1 MQHTDQLTIELPIF
15 QMEIIK
21 RAAFYNKVSPAQ
33 FVVDQLNIESME
45 SWLNTLICDASQGY
59 IAERV
64 SVRCE
69 RCQYVK
75 VLGAGATLCG
85 RCQYDFPEPCSD
97 EVHQNFANLW
107 ESNDEENFHCGVCNK
122 WIVREDL
129 TQNEST
135 ESEQA
140 TNALYAVS
148 LSSEPFISLSYFVEV
163 ILPETDP
170 DLAARVSLGMIS
182 GLSALWCVG
191 RHDIDELRVKFE
203 QYIDFCKKQTPPPY
217 NLNDE
222 SGTGFINLA
231 TQAIEEIR
239 HPERLQI

>member
-1 MQHTDQLTIELPIF
+1 MQKTEQLTIELPVF

-33 FVVDQLNIESME
+33 FVLDQLNIESME
-45 SWLNTLICDASQGY
+45 SWLNTLIADASQGY

-69 RCQYVK
+69 RCQYIK

-85 RCQYDFPEPCSD
+85 RCQYDFPEPCPD
-97 EVHQNFANLW
+97 EVHQSFANLW
-107 ESNDEENFHCGVCNK
+107 QSEDEENFHCGICNK
-122 WIVREDL
+122 WIVREDV
-129 TQNEST
+129 TRNEST
-135 ESEQA
+135 ESDQA

-148 LSSEPFISLSYFVEV
+148 LSSEPFVSLSYFVEV
-163 ILPETDP
+163 ILPETEP
-170 DLAARVSLGMIS
+170 ELAARVSEGMIN

-191 RHDIDELRVKFE
+191 RQDIDELREKFE
-203 QYIDFCKKQTPPPY
+203 QYIDFCKNQTPPPY
-217 NLNDE
+217 NMNAE